1 MRELIVI
8 AGLSGAGRTT
18 ASNVLDDLGGWVID
32 NLPLPMLAALAGVDI
47 DRVALVMGR
56 DAAAPEA
63 GRASLGPDVVS
74 AGPDTTAHGP
84 TLGDSVRE
92 LRAAGVRVRM
102 VFLEASDEVL
112 IRRYEGTRRRHPLAE
127 HEAVAIGI
135 EREREVLAPIKELA
149 DKVIDTTDRN
159 VHEFRDELLSL
170 FAEPG
175 DRNLVI
181 TVESFGFKHGA
192 PSDVDLLF
200 DVRFLPNPHWDPA
213 LRPLTGL
220 DGPVRSYVLDSDL
233 ARTFL
238 AKLDD
243 LLQFLLP
250 GYEAEGR
257 SYLSIGIGCTGG
269 QHRSVAIAEA
279 LARLLTDH
287 GHPPILRH
295 HHLERR

>member
-1 MRELIVI
+1 MRSWVGRVRELIVI

-18 ASNVLDDLGGWVID
+18 ASNVLDDLGWWVID
-32 NLPLPMLAALAGVDI
+32 NLPLPMLSGLAAVDI
-47 DRVALVMGR
+47 DRVALVIGR
-56 DAAAPEA
+56 DAAEA
-63 GRASLGPDVVS
+63 GPGEGPATS
-74 AGPDTTAHGP
+74 P
-84 TLGDSVRE
+84 LGDALDALRE
-92 LRAAGVRVRM
+92 AGVHVRT

-135 EREREVLAPIKELA
+135 ERERAVLAPLKELA

-159 VHEFRDELLSL
+159 VHELRDELLSL
-170 FAEPG
+170 FAVPG
-175 DRNLVI
+175 DRGLVI
-181 TVESFGFKHGA
+181 TIESFGFKHGA
-192 PSDVDLLF
+192 PNDVDLLF
-200 DVRFLPNPHWDPA
+200 DVRFLPNPHWDAA

-220 DGPVRSYVLDSDL
+220 DGPVRSYVLDSDP

-243 LLQFLLP
+243 LLTFLLP
-250 GYEAEGR
+250 GYEAEGK

-287 GHPPILRH
+287 GHPPIVRH
-295 HHLERR
+295 LHLERR